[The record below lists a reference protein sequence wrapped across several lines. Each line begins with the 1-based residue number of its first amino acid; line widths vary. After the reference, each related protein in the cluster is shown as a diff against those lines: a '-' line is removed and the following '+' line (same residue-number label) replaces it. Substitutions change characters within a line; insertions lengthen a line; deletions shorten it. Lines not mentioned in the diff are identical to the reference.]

1 MGKEQYHVVSFSG
14 GKDSTAMLL
23 MMLEKGMKIDEIVF
37 CDTGLEFPDM
47 YDHIDKVE
55 AYIGRKITRL
65 KADRS
70 FEYWAFEHVKVKG
83 KTKGEIGYGWPSMR
97 IRWCTDRLKTSVIN
111 RYFKEKRKIYDVVQY
126 VAIAAD
132 EEWRVKN
139 EHYPLVEWGVTEKQ
153 ALQYCFDKGFDWNG
167 LYDNMDRVSCWCCPL
182 QPLKCLKVL
191 HDHYPDLWEKLK
203 EMDSRTDT
211 QFRRDYSVD
220 ELEKRFENED
230 A

>member
-1 MGKEQYHVVSFSG
+1 MEKEQYHVVSFSG

-23 MMLEKGMKIDEIVF
+23 MMLEKGMKIDEVVF

-111 RYFKEKRKIYDVVQY
+111 RYFKEKRKTYDVVQY

-139 EHYPLVEWGVTEKQ
+139 EHYPLVEWGITEKQ

-182 QPLKCLKVL
+182 QSLKELKVL
-191 HDHYPDLWEKLK
+191 HDHYPDLWAKLK

-220 ELEKRFENED
+220 ELEKRFENEN